1 MAGNVKEFN
10 EQNFQVEVLDS
21 TQPVLVDFWAE
32 WCGPCK
38 QLMPTIDE
46 LANDYSGK
54 VVIGK
59 VNVDENQ
66 SLAMNYGIR
75 GIPNLLIFKE
85 GKVQK
90 QIVGNVAKSELES
103 ALDELI

>member
-1 MAGNVKEFN
+1 MSGNVKEFN
-10 EQNFQVEVLDS
+10 EQNFQTEVLES
-21 TQPVLVDFWAE
+21 EKPVLVDFWAE

-38 QLMPTIDE
+38 QLLPTIDE
-46 LANDYSGK
+46 IANDYENK
-54 VVIGK
+54 AIIGK

-90 QIVGNVAKSELES
+90 QIVGNVAKSELSS
-103 ALDELI
+103 ALDKLI

>member
-54 VVIGK
+54 VIIGK

>member
-1 MAGNVKEFN
+1 MSEMVKEFN
-10 EQNFQVEVLDS
+10 ESNFENDVIDS
-21 TQPVLVDFWAE
+21 GSIVLVDFWAE

-38 QLMPTIDE
+38 QLLPTISE
-46 LANDYSGK
+46 IANDYNGK

-75 GIPNLLIFKE
+75 GIPNLLIFKD

-90 QIVGNVAKSELES
+90 QIVGNVSKNEIVS
-103 ALDELI
+103 ALDALI

>member
-1 MAGNVKEFN
+1 MSGNVKEFN
-10 EQNFQVEVLDS
+10 EQNFQTEVLES
-21 TQPVLVDFWAE
+21 EKPVLVDFWAE

-38 QLMPTIDE
+38 QLLPTIDE
-46 LANDYSGK
+46 IANDYENK
-54 VVIGK
+54 AVIGK

-90 QIVGNVAKSELES
+90 QIVGNVAKSELSS

>member
-1 MAGNVKEFN
+1 MSGNVKEFN
-10 EQNFQVEVLDS
+10 EQNFQTEVLES
-21 TQPVLVDFWAE
+21 EKPVLVDFWAE

-38 QLMPTIDE
+38 QLLPTIDE
-46 LANDYSGK
+46 IANDYENK
-54 VVIGK
+54 VIIGK

-66 SLAMNYGIR
+66 SLAMDYGIR
-75 GIPNLLIFKE
+75 GIPNLLIFKK

-90 QIVGNVAKSELES
+90 QIVGNVAKSELSS